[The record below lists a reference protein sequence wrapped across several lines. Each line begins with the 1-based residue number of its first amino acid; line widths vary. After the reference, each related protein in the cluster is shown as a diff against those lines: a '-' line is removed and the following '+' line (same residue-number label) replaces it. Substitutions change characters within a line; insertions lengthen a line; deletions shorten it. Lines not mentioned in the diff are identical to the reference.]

1 MRFHQPVGVIQQNNF
16 FVNNI
21 TNSNNSNNNNN
32 NNNNINNGN
41 HQESPRSISDI
52 RTNNQLSRVNVTTN
66 ETIFDCHGNETNDNV
81 TENVA
86 TRNCLN
92 NLHAIIKNTTTNNNT
107 NNTNN
112 FDNFNNSTISGNTT
126 SGTTVFGNIVKTKN
140 ESKYFNNYFGNQQ
153 QHQQTTTNNTI
164 QHNNNNNDNENR
176 TLLVGTLDL
185 TEENL
190 TKFIT
195 SSTTYDNCV
204 TNQSYNE
211 QNSLSTIQQ
220 QRRGNLI
227 KLDLES
233 NYMTK
238 YEGPFQGVDNNSAGC
253 STESSPVDSLLDDQE
268 LVSPA
273 PSSCADLS
281 SPDQQ
286 DLQQRNYPRGI
297 INPNYPGFQHLAHT
311 LAEHFVDH
319 HHFEPSSDSDL
330 SEDFDFDVA
339 FRVRNLDNVNIM
351 NDNNNNDNI
360 NIHNNSN
367 AMEFDKNIDLNQH
380 NKKPQNGNFN
390 ENVVT
395 MVECLAKECDA
406 DNRNCAS
413 AEATDEKR
421 DYQPDLIK
429 NITETISTNG
439 SFNLNPPAD
448 TDKCNLSLSLES
460 SSSTVDIIGDF
471 GKEIEK
477 EIGLIVSGYMTN
489 ATADIKSSQ
498 KSIHSSKAQSS
509 LGAISKMGDAVLSSV
524 EEKIIV
530 NKDSVESSDRFE
542 AVLKAIDIESSLIP
556 TAIVKPKYQ
565 KLAFDERQLPI
576 IGSTDDDSSW
586 FNNSSGNTPS
596 STTTTITTTPRK
608 VQKHLPN
615 FDRRS
620 QKSFSTKHTR
630 KLVDYTVSDKEAIN
644 SLRHSEKDIDCSV
657 SNSCNFNNQVS
668 NSVAIVQPLKKN
680 DMNTN
685 CFDKHLDHS
694 QLNVDSK
701 NSSMSDKHEQN
712 LLRNNSKINNQNI
725 TSLNSLHDYGNNNNL
740 NIDSKSLD
748 VKYIFDV
755 YNIETALPV
764 IDLEAIET
772 HLMAAKEEEQKR
784 KNDREA
790 IRRRLA
796 MGEEDDYF
804 TNLAAVRPIRKPNLQ
819 SRMQNGKNL
828 QICFMNEAASDTES
842 SDSETCPK
850 LSQGDSYK
858 NRKKSLRK
866 QKIKRPTTLSLG
878 PPLSDNNFFTHQA
891 RLQIEARMALA
902 QAKDMAHMQME
913 MERQKQRMSPITELV
928 HKTLDK
934 VGMKIPEDKRRMSR
948 QMLTVMNVAQL
959 QIIVNELHTY
969 IETLNEALVKYLMDR
984 DDLHMKQDSMLIDIE
999 DITRYLVEKE
1009 EANTTTTATSTST
1022 TTSAANT
1029 INGNNNK
1036 ISQSQQLRHID
1047 PKTALAK
1054 RTTRISPSTSI
1065 TSLSSKKSLVVN
1077 GNGGGSVITSI
1088 SKERNEQ
1095 QRLHL

>member
-41 HQESPRSISDI
+41 HQESPQSISDI

-190 TKFIT
+190 TK
-195 SSTTYDNCV
+195 
-204 TNQSYNE
+204 
-211 QNSLSTIQQ
+211 
-220 QRRGNLI
+220 
-227 KLDLES
+227 
-233 NYMTK
+233 
-238 YEGPFQGVDNNSAGC
+238 
-253 STESSPVDSLLDDQE
+253 
-268 LVSPA
+268 
-273 PSSCADLS
+273 
-281 SPDQQ
+281 
-286 DLQQRNYPRGI
+286 RNYPRGI

-413 AEATDEKR
+413 AEATDEQR

-509 LGAISKMGDAVLSSV
+509 LGAI
-524 EEKIIV
+524 I
-530 NKDSVESSDRFE
+530 ESSDRFE
-542 AVLKAIDIESSLIP
+542 AVLKAIDTESSLIP

-657 SNSCNFNNQVS
+657 SNS
-668 NSVAIVQPLKKN
+668 
-680 DMNTN
+680 
-685 CFDKHLDHS
+685 
-694 QLNVDSK
+694 
-701 NSSMSDKHEQN
+701 
-712 LLRNNSKINNQNI
+712 
-725 TSLNSLHDYGNNNNL
+725 
-740 NIDSKSLD
+740 
-748 VKYIFDV
+748 YIFDV

-866 QKIKRPTTLSLG
+866 QKISSFMNSRSSINNNPYSSRPLSVAKSVLDHIGSERKERPTTLSLG

-1022 TTSAANT
+1022 TTSAVNT

-1088 SKERNEQ
+1088 SKDRNEQ

>member
-16 FVNNI
+16 FVNNN
-21 TNSNNSNNNNN
+21 TNNSNI
-32 NNNNINNGN
+32 NNINNGN

-66 ETIFDCHGNETNDNV
+66 ETIFDCHGNESNDNL

-92 NLHAIIKNTTTNNNT
+92 NLHAIIKNTTTNNT

-126 SGTTVFGNIVKTKN
+126 SGTTVFGNIVKNKN

-153 QHQQTTTNNTI
+153 TTNNSNSNSNI
-164 QHNNNNNDNENR
+164 NQHNNNNNDNENS

-190 TKFIT
+190 TK
-195 SSTTYDNCV
+195 
-204 TNQSYNE
+204 
-211 QNSLSTIQQ
+211 
-220 QRRGNLI
+220 
-227 KLDLES
+227 
-233 NYMTK
+233 
-238 YEGPFQGVDNNSAGC
+238 
-253 STESSPVDSLLDDQE
+253 
-268 LVSPA
+268 
-273 PSSCADLS
+273 
-281 SPDQQ
+281 
-286 DLQQRNYPRGI
+286 RNYPRGI

-330 SEDFDFDVA
+330 SEDFDFDIA

-360 NIHNNSN
+360 NIHNNTN
-367 AMEFDKNIDLNQH
+367 AMEFDKNIDLNRNKNRRRSIQMIENVNDFDEKEKLVLKETMQEEDNEDNSKLPTPDILIEH
-380 NKKPQNGNFN
+380 NKKLQNGNFN

-395 MVECLAKECDA
+395 MVECLAKECDS

-413 AEATDEKR
+413 VETIDEQR
-421 DYQPDLIK
+421 DFQPDLIK
-429 NITETISTNG
+429 NITETINTNG
-439 SFNLNPPAD
+439 CDETVVDVTEEEDEEYEEDEEEKETKVEKEDVEDKIQNDCENELMAALEHVIANNSLKMNNVNDEKIINQIMDSNSPKKCSNNANFSSMEIAFKLNSSAD
-448 TDKCNLSLSLES
+448 TDN
-460 SSSTVDIIGDF
+460 
-471 GKEIEK
+471 
-477 EIGLIVSGYMTN
+477 
-489 ATADIKSSQ
+489 
-498 KSIHSSKAQSS
+498 
-509 LGAISKMGDAVLSSV
+509 
-524 EEKIIV
+524 
-530 NKDSVESSDRFE
+530 
-542 AVLKAIDIESSLIP
+542 
-556 TAIVKPKYQ
+556 
-565 KLAFDERQLPI
+565 
-576 IGSTDDDSSW
+576 
-586 FNNSSGNTPS
+586 
-596 STTTTITTTPRK
+596 
-608 VQKHLPN
+608 
-615 FDRRS
+615 
-620 QKSFSTKHTR
+620 
-630 KLVDYTVSDKEAIN
+630 
-644 SLRHSEKDIDCSV
+644 
-657 SNSCNFNNQVS
+657 
-668 NSVAIVQPLKKN
+668 
-680 DMNTN
+680 
-685 CFDKHLDHS
+685 
-694 QLNVDSK
+694 
-701 NSSMSDKHEQN
+701 
-712 LLRNNSKINNQNI
+712 
-725 TSLNSLHDYGNNNNL
+725 
-740 NIDSKSLD
+740 
-748 VKYIFDV
+748 YIFDV

-866 QKIKRPTTLSLG
+866 QKINSFMNSRSSINNNPYSSRPLSMAKSVLDHIGSERKGKSLNEEIKEVEKFNYIFQFAERPTTLSLG

-1009 EANTTTTATSTST
+1009 EAITTSTATTTTSTLT
-1022 TTSAANT
+1022 TT

-1077 GNGGGSVITSI
+1077 GNGGGAVITSI